1 MNNEPIH
8 VSATCDTNF
17 VYILRCYKSL
27 KINKQIQLIVLL
39 LISMVLGSW
48 LFSLQSQ
55 FVWPLWYIWL
65 CNKKISLV
73 RCKRVSIRFA
83 WKVSQSRLIDQ
94 QMLIRIRIENIST
107 QAFYQHSCQADIC
120 RNSTCEFYKTCLET
134 NLVSSSLVLLV
145 TRTPVSTR
153 INCINTYQPVSTS
166 QLMQVPACSSASC
179 FLLPVLL
186 QAYLINNHTR
196 KFQTEKVSINL
207 TISLLK
213 KKDDSD
219 STNNCDYS
227 YFNIRLCSL
236 RNKTRV
242 KIIEYSPVTGI
253 EYTAKLFCYIDP
265 QVAQTLTWIGVIQ

>member
-1 MNNEPIH
+1 M
-8 VSATCDTNF
+8 
-17 VYILRCYKSL
+17 
-27 KINKQIQLIVLL
+27 
-39 LISMVLGSW
+39 
-48 LFSLQSQ
+48 
-55 FVWPLWYIWL
+55 
-65 CNKKISLV
+65 
-73 RCKRVSIRFA
+73 
-83 WKVSQSRLIDQ
+83 
-94 QMLIRIRIENIST
+94 
-107 QAFYQHSCQADIC
+107 
-120 RNSTCEFYKTCLET
+120 NSTCEFYKTCLET
-134 NLVSSSLVLLV
+134 NLVSSSLVLLE

-207 TISLLK
+207 AISLLK

-219 STNNCDYS
+219 STNNGDYS
-227 YFNIRLCSL
+227 YFNRRLCSL

-265 QVAQTLTWIGVIQ
+265 RVAQTLT